1 MRNGLHFF
9 CLKVENFLRIS
20 ATKCIP
26 TKKNLGKIWK
36 MKHLNSR
43 VYCGSVSAFCAIH
56 MQKTCS
62 EQEGTENTGEVEML
76 FKLHVIH

>member
-1 MRNGLHFF
+1 
-9 CLKVENFLRIS
+9 
-20 ATKCIP
+20 
-26 TKKNLGKIWK
+26 